1 MQSRLILQR
10 DFSKVSTVHNIHL
23 HTSIATLSEFQCL
36 LSGVAVSQGQDE
48 DDVMISGDS
57 GAQPSP
63 PPPPDTCLIT
73 AQVEGSTLT
82 SAQYN
87 TISCL
92 ISSLL
97 LIPTRDLVYD
107 GHTLNPL
114 TLHWHYSTA
123 KRWSKSLSLYTEMAQ
138 QGITRVSVAGE
149 GEVVVPQLN
158 VSI

>member
-1 MQSRLILQR
+1 M
-10 DFSKVSTVHNIHL
+10 
-23 HTSIATLSEFQCL
+23 FQCL

-48 DDVMISGDS
+48 DDTMISGES
-57 GAQPSP
+57 GTQPPPP

-97 LIPTRDLVYD
+97 YILTRDLVYD
-107 GHTLNPL
+107 GHSLNPL
-114 TLHWHYSTA
+114 TLHWHCSTA
-123 KRWSKSLSLYTEMAQ
+123 VVCSVSSYLRTEMAQ

-158 VSI
+158 VSISLLLF

>member
-1 MQSRLILQR
+1 M
-10 DFSKVSTVHNIHL
+10 
-23 HTSIATLSEFQCL
+23 
-36 LSGVAVSQGQDE
+36 AVSQGQDE
-48 DDVMISGDS
+48 DDIMISEES
-57 GAQPSP
+57 GTQPPPP
-63 PPPPDTCLIT
+63 PPPPDSILIT

-97 LIPTRDLVYD
+97 HIPTRDLVYD
-107 GHTLNPL
+107 GHTLIPR
-114 TLHWHYSTA
+114 TLHWHCSTA
-123 KRWSKSLSLYTEMAQ
+123 VMCSVSSYLLTEMAQ

-149 GEVVVPQLN
+149 GEVAVPQLN

>member
-1 MQSRLILQR
+1 M
-10 DFSKVSTVHNIHL
+10 
-23 HTSIATLSEFQCL
+23 
-36 LSGVAVSQGQDE
+36 AVSQGQDE
-48 DDVMISGDS
+48 DDIMISEES
-57 GAQPSP
+57 GTQPPPP
-63 PPPPDTCLIT
+63 PPPPDSILIT

-107 GHTLNPL
+107 GHTLIPL
-114 TLHWHYSTA
+114 TLHWHSSTA
-123 KRWSKSLSLYTEMAQ
+123 VMCSVSSYLRTEMAQ